1 MALSVLLFLEVAAIL
16 GVGSIVYRIIY
27 NLYLSP
33 LKRFPGPLLYTAT
46 SIPFD
51 IDSVRGNALD
61 VLTRLHDQY
70 GPVVRVRPNE
80 LSYIDGRV
88 WKDVYGFR
96 SHHQEWF
103 KGDGLP
109 YLNGVP
115 GILSSP
121 KDLHRRYRRSLAH
134 AFSNQ
139 GLQEQAP
146 RILGHV
152 NRLVKVLAKHS
163 QTGLVDMVQWFSWAT
178 TDIIGDLA
186 FGESFGCLETEQ
198 EHQWSALTTKFLLP
212 TLLVGILQRWH
223 MVLLAPVLL
232 PRDIFEGLRST
243 TKEIAEK
250 LRKRA
255 DFKETKEGQEGVTFD
270 ELESNAQDLV
280 FAGSETTAMLL
291 TFTIYFLLRNPHVLA
306 KVTGLIRS
314 VFSQDSEITVAST
327 TPSAL
332 PYLDAVLQETV
343 RIRDPVPI
351 FAPRVAPKHGDTID
365 GVFIPEGTRVYCAKY
380 VAHRSELN
388 FAKPYEFV
396 PERWLPLGKE
406 FVNDNRHNVFQPFS
420 FGPRNCIGMNLA
432 KAEMH
437 LILAKLLWHFDFS
450 PPEAGS
456 GERSKWESWSERQKV
471 MFLWVKPPMMVSI
484 RTRQDLE
491 VDGPDA
497 SGSSQQSSQ
506 DP

>member
-16 GVGSIVYRIIY
+16 GVGSVVYPIIY

-115 GILSSP
+115 GIISSP

-163 QTGLVDMVQWFSWAT
+163 QTGLVDMVQWFSWTT

-223 MVLLAPVLL
+223 MVLLAPILL

-250 LRKRA
+250 LRKRVSYGQGRGDFFGRLLKHGLIVENKA

-270 ELESNAQDLV
+270 ELREQRTRPGLCGIGDHSHASYFYDL
-280 FAGSETTAMLL
+280 F
-291 TFTIYFLLRNPHVLA
+291 
-306 KVTGLIRS
+306 
-314 VFSQDSEITVAST
+314 
-327 TPSAL
+327 PSAQSTRPCQGHRTHTL
-332 PYLDAVLQETV
+332 
-343 RIRDPVPI
+343 
-351 FAPRVAPKHGDTID
+351 
-365 GVFIPEGTRVYCAKY
+365 GV
-380 VAHRSELN
+380 
-388 FAKPYEFV
+388 
-396 PERWLPLGKE
+396 
-406 FVNDNRHNVFQPFS
+406 
-420 FGPRNCIGMNLA
+420 
-432 KAEMH
+432 
-437 LILAKLLWHFDFS
+437 
-450 PPEAGS
+450 
-456 GERSKWESWSERQKV
+456 
-471 MFLWVKPPMMVSI
+471 
-484 RTRQDLE
+484 
-491 VDGPDA
+491 
-497 SGSSQQSSQ
+497 QQSSQ